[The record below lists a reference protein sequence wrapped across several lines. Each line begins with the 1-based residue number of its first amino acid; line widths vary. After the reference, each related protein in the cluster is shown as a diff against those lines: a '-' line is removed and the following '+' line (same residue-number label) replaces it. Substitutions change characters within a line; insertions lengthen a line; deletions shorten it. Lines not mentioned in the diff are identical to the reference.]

1 MQLPTSLG
9 SILKSEE
16 IPVTR
21 VTWVSL
27 LLVALLYGFIW
38 AIPFTFLSS
47 IGCGFVFRNKDY
59 AKTIFACEYI
69 LTEDLRSTI
78 IKFTLL
84 FSMFYLGGLIWAMQR
99 KSRLPNYSEKTVIYE
114 HGFFNK
120 QFIRNPSHAFY
131 IFQDVENE
139 VICRYQDVAA
149 VNLRISTDP
158 TLRRLRQS
166 ADIMTRSKVED
177 QVLVFYHF
185 SKKLR
190 SKEFR
195 RKQSSDKFS
204 SSSKA
209 LASVVLSK
217 LEERYWPEIKDKIYK
232 GEVVSFG
239 GDYGAYVSKSYVAF
253 GPNKK
258 DIFPLHEIQGI
269 VLAIDGGEVDT
280 WDFFV
285 SFKEEAYKHRMRF
298 AGFNPPRDHVQMDR
312 VDNPHLFFKSLA
324 TLGIP
329 VNLDQIIGLD
339 EEWLALLKKYAV
351 LA

>member
-1 MQLPTSLG
+1 MQLPTNLG

-38 AIPFTFLSS
+38 AIPFTFLSA

-120 QFIRNPSHAFY
+120 KFIRNPSHAFY

-158 TLRRLRQS
+158 TLRRLS
-166 ADIMTRSKVED
+166 ESDDIMTRSKVKD

-217 LEERYWPEIKDKIYK
+217 LEEFYWTEIKDKIYR
-232 GEVVSFG
+232 GEEVSFG
-239 GDYGAYVSKSYVAF
+239 SAYVSKNYVAL
-253 GPNKK
+253 GYNKN
-258 DIFPLHEIQGI
+258 DIFPLHEIQQIG
-269 VLAIDGGEVDT
+269 LAIDGGEVDT

-298 AGFNPPRDHVQMDR
+298 APFIYPSIHVPIGR
-312 VDNPHLFFKSLA
+312 VDNPHLFLKSLA

-329 VNLDQIIGLD
+329 FNLDQTIGID
-339 EEWLALLKKYAV
+339 KEWLALLKKYAD
-351 LA
+351 LT

>member
-1 MQLPTSLG
+1 
-9 SILKSEE
+9 
-16 IPVTR
+16 
-21 VTWVSL
+21 
-27 LLVALLYGFIW
+27 
-38 AIPFTFLSS
+38 
-47 IGCGFVFRNKDY
+47 
-59 AKTIFACEYI
+59 
-69 LTEDLRSTI
+69 
-78 IKFTLL
+78 
-84 FSMFYLGGLIWAMQR
+84 MFYLGGLIWAMQR

-120 QFIRNPSHAFY
+120 KFIRNPSHAFY

-139 VICRYQDVAA
+139 VICRYQDVDS
-149 VNLRISTDP
+149 VILRISTDP
-158 TLRRLRQS
+158 TLRRLSQS
-166 ADIMTRSKVED
+166 ADIMTRSKVKD

-190 SKEFR
+190 SKDFR

-217 LEERYWPEIKDKIYK
+217 LEEFYWTEIKDKIYR
-232 GEVVSFG
+232 GEEVSFG
-239 GDYGAYVSKSYVAF
+239 SAYVSKNYAAL
-253 GPNKK
+253 GYNKN
-258 DIFPLHEIQGI
+258 DIFPLHEIREI

-298 AGFNPPRDHVQMDR
+298 APFIYPSIHVQIDR
-312 VDNPHLFFKSLA
+312 VDNPHLFFKSLV

-329 VNLDQIIGLD
+329 VNLDYINLD
-339 EEWLALLKKYAV
+339 EEWLALLKKYAG